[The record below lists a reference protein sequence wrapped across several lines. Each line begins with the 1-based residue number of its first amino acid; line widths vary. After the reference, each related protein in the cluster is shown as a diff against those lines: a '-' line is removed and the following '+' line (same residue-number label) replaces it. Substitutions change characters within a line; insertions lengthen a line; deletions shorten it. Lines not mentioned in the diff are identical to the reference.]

1 MTFLSPLLLSG
12 LALASAPVIIHL
24 LNRRR
29 FIRIDWAPMNFL
41 KLTIRKNRRRI
52 QIEQWLLLAVRVLA
66 VAALFFAVARPTI
79 SNNAL
84 AQLLAAQGRAA
95 RFIVIDDSLSI
106 GGTVGRQIGPLA
118 GEGGR
123 GGTAQA
129 RPAAG
134 HRHGDDGPAAG
145 DAAGPRCSSRSD
157 RHRRGPRQIAGSD
170 AGVRPMGGNLRED
183 RRARPAVLAAGAG
196 SRARHGSARRRLG
209 RRRGRR
215 RRPLGRGER
224 FVADHRRG
232 KRRGGQRGPEVAR
245 TDGADR
251 TRSYARQL
259 SGPHPQRRHRSDG
272 GPRRDAHGRRQA
284 AIDSASRTSR
294 QGRRRFPDHGDVRF
308 TRNARDRACAS
319 PRQPAGGQRSLRL
332 GGCPQ
337 LTGHRGRRRRAR
349 SPAVRE
355 RDRLSRAG
363 LFGGPGAVADHADDR
378 LAVGLQSAPRAGCAG
393 VGQRRLDQRAAGG
406 RALRAGRR
414 RVGPHDLPGRA
425 GRSDRL

>member
-12 LALASAPVIIHL
+12 LALASVPVIIHL

-29 FIRIDWAPMNFL
+29 FIRIDWAPMEFL

-95 RFIVIDDSLSI
+95 RFIVIDDSLSM
-106 GGTVGRQIGPLA
+106 GAQSAGKSALSRAKEAAVELLKHVQPQDTVTVMTALQPETPLVRDA
-118 GEGGR
+118 HLDQTDAVAALVKSLEV
-123 GGTAQA
+123 TQA
-129 RPAAG
+129 FGQWGATFEKIDAHVQRSSQPVREVVLVTDLRAAG
-134 HRHGDDGPAAG
+134 W
-145 DAAGPRCSSRSD
+145 
-157 RHRRGPRQIAGSD
+157 D
-170 AGVRPMGGNLRED
+170 AGVADVVD
-183 RRARPAVLAAGAG
+183 RWAAGNVSLRIIDVGSGVAG
-196 SRARHGSARRRLG
+196 NVVLKSL
-209 RRRGRR
+209 
-215 RRPLGRGER
+215 EQT
-224 FVADHRRG
+224 VAHRTG
-232 KRRGGQRGPEVAR
+232 
-245 TDGADR
+245 
-251 TRSYARQL
+251 SYARQL
-259 SGPHPQRRHRSDG
+259 SGPHPQRRHRSTAAQEATLTVDG
-272 GPRRDAHGRRQA
+272 KPQSIQLPELPAKADV
-284 AIDSASRTSR
+284 DL
-294 QGRRRFPDHGDVRF
+294 PDHGDVRF
-308 TRNARDRACAS
+308 ARHARDRAGAS

-332 GGCPQ
+332 RRCPQ

-355 RDRLSRAG
+355 RDRLPRAG

-378 LAVGLQSAPRAGCAG
+378 LAMGLQSAPRAGRAG

-406 RALRAGRR
+406 RALRAGRG
-414 RVGPHDLPGRA
+414 RVGTHDLPGRA